1 MNTYA
6 GRKYIVA
13 AIIILIGLIFV
24 IRLFSLQV
32 LDSSYKFSADSNTR
46 RTKIL
51 YPARGL
57 IYDRNGEILVYNEA
71 AYDLMVNPSQLH
83 VFDTLDFCEILNITP
98 EEVVNRIREASNY
111 SMYRPSIFMKQ
122 ISSVTYAV
130 LQEKMYKFPGFFV
143 QPRTLRNYPRKI
155 AAHFFGYVGEV
166 DEKTIKEDPYYQ
178 PGDYIG
184 ISGIE
189 KSYENI
195 LRGEKGRK
203 IVLVDVYNREMG
215 SYQGGWYDEPLVVGK
230 DIVSTLD
237 AGLQEYGEYLMQKFR
252 GSIVVLEPSTGQ
264 VLSLVTMP
272 NYSPDLLVGRAR
284 GDHYKILSEDTLKPL
299 FNRALMAQY
308 PPGST
313 FKTVNGLIALQEGV
327 IRTSTE
333 FECHMG
339 YYFENISV
347 GCHMHESPLD
357 FIHALQ
363 NSCNSYFMNVFRRI
377 LIDPKFNSTEEAYTN
392 WKNHVISFGFGDL
405 LGTDMLNE
413 LKGYIPDSGY
423 YNGIYGKDHW
433 NFLTVRSLAIGQGE
447 LGITPLQMA
456 NLAAIIANR
465 GYYYVPHVVKEIK
478 GEESI
483 DERFLVRQYV
493 SIDSIH
499 FERVVNGMDLAV
511 NGGSGST
518 AWRARMTGMIVCGK
532 TGTAENPHG
541 EDHSIFIAFAPKENP
556 KIAVSVYV
564 ENGGFGNIW
573 GAPIASL
580 MIEKYLNDTISRPY
594 LEDYVLQGISPVQS
608 NP

>member
-13 AIIILIGLIFV
+13 GIIILVGLIFV

-32 LDSSYKFSADSNTR
+32 LDSSYKFSADSNSR

-71 AYDLMVNPSQLH
+71 AYDLMVNPSQLRD
-83 VFDTLDFCEILNITP
+83 FDTLDFCETLHITP
-98 EEVVNRIREASNY
+98 EDVVSRIRQARDY
-111 SMYRPSIFMKQ
+111 SLYRPSVFMKQ

-143 QPRTLRNYPRKI
+143 QPRTSRKYPKSI
-155 AAHFFGYVGEV
+155 AAHFLGYVGEV
-166 DEKTIKEDPYYQ
+166 DAKAIEQDPYYQ
-178 PGDYIG
+178 LGDYIG

-189 KSYENI
+189 KSYEQV
-195 LRGEKGRK
+195 LRGKKGRK
-203 IVLVDVYNREMG
+203 IVQVDVYNREMG
-215 SYQGGWYDEPLVVGK
+215 SYQGGWYDEPLIVGK
-230 DIVSTLD
+230 NVVSTMD
-237 AGLQEYGEYLMQKFR
+237 AGLQEYGEHLMQKFR
-252 GSIVVLEPSTGQ
+252 GSIVALEPSTGQ
-264 VLSLVTMP
+264 ILSLVTMP
-272 NYSPDLLVGRAR
+272 NYTPDLLVGRAR
-284 GDHYKILSEDTLKPL
+284 GDNYKILSGDTLKPL

-327 IRTSTE
+327 IQPYTQ

-347 GCHMHESPLD
+347 GCHLHESPLD

-363 NSCNSYFMNVFRRI
+363 NSCNTYFVNVYRKI
-377 LIDPKFNSTEEAYTN
+377 LTDPKFNNTEEAYNN
-392 WKNHVISFGFGDL
+392 WRNHVISFGFGYL
-405 LGTDMLNE
+405 LGTDLVNE
-413 LKGYIPDSGY
+413 LKGSIPTSEY
-423 YNGIYGKDHW
+423 YNGIYGKTHW
-433 NFLTVRSLAIGQGE
+433 NFLTIRSLAIGQGE

-465 GYYYVPHVVKEIK
+465 GYYYIPHVVKEIK
-478 GEESI
+478 DEEGI
-483 DERFLVRQYV
+483 DERFLVRH
-493 SIDSIH
+493 SLGIDSIH
-499 FERVVNGMDLAV
+499 FEKVVDGMDLAV
-511 NGGSGST
+511 NGGAGST
-518 AWRARMTGMIVCGK
+518 AWRARMPDIVVCGK

-541 EDHSIFIAFAPKENP
+541 EAHSIFIAFAPREKPE
-556 KIAVSVYV
+556 IAVSVYV
-564 ENGGFGNIW
+564 ENGGYGNIW

-594 LEDYVLQGISPVQS
+594 LEEYVLNGISPE
-608 NP
+608 

>member
-6 GRKYIVA
+6 GRKYIIA

-155 AAHFFGYVGEV
+155 AAHFLGYVGEV

-252 GSIVVLEPSTGQ
+252 GSIVALEPSTGQ
-264 VLSLVTMP
+264 VLSLVTRP

-423 YNGIYGKDHW
+423 YNGIYGKGHW

-483 DERFLVRQYV
+483 DEKFLVRHYV

-499 FERVVNGMDLAV
+499 FERVVDGMDLAV

-556 KIAVSVYV
+556 QIAVSVYV